1 MSLKIALVGYGKMGR
16 SVEREALERGHTIS
30 HRINSDGPDAISDLS
45 SSTTDVVI
53 EFTNP
58 DAAPGNFTQILDLGI
73 PLVTGS
79 TGWLDQLPTIQS
91 KVEALSGS
99 FLYSSNFSPGVNML
113 FKLNNTLAKMMNQHP
128 GYDAFV
134 EERHH
139 RHKKDAPS
147 GTAGSLAKQLIEGLD
162 RKTRIVHSAL
172 ESRPPETD
180 ELSVAF
186 TRAGEI
192 IGTHEVTFISD
203 IDQLSIRHEAFNR
216 RGFAL
221 GAVLAAE
228 WLNDRKGFFNF
239 VDIFE

>member
-16 SVEREALERGHTIS
+16 QVEKEATARGHVIS
-30 HRINSDGPDAISDLS
+30 HRIDTNGPETFELLS
-45 SSTTDVVI
+45 PASTDVVI
-53 EFTNP
+53 EFTSP
-58 DAAPGNFTQILDLGI
+58 SAAPGNFRTILDLSI

-79 TGWLDQLPTIQS
+79 TGWLDHLTDFEELV
-91 KVEALSGS
+91 KEKNGS

-113 FKLNNTLAKMMNQHP
+113 FKLNRTLAKMMNQYP
-128 GYDAFV
+128 EYDVFV

-147 GTAGSLAKQLIEGLD
+147 GTANSLAGQLIGELD
-162 RKTRIVHSAL
+162 RKTQTVHSAL
-172 ESRPPETD
+172 EHRPPKPE

-192 IGTHEVTFISD
+192 IGMHEVTYFSE

-228 WLNDRKGFFNF
+228 WLRDKKGFFNF